1 MDDGEV
7 GERRPPRGGHR
18 PAPGAA
24 LDRGVAAAEAWRGG
38 FRCNPAREGAR
49 GGWGCP
55 GNGVGWA
62 PGWNRIPLP
71 PSQSNLL
78 ARSVLQADFIRGL
91 EIHGATEAGLKAQE
105 IGELGLSPCLPPGAL
120 PSTAS

>member
-1 MDDGEV
+1 MGLDG
-7 GERRPPRGGHR
+7 
-18 PAPGAA
+18 
-24 LDRGVAAAEAWRGG
+24 GVAAAEAWRGG
-38 FRCNPAREGAR
+38 FRCNPAREGSH

-62 PGWNRIPLP
+62 PGWNRMPLP

-91 EIHGATEAGLKAQE
+91 AIYGATEAGLKAQE

-120 PSTAS
+120 PSTASLAL